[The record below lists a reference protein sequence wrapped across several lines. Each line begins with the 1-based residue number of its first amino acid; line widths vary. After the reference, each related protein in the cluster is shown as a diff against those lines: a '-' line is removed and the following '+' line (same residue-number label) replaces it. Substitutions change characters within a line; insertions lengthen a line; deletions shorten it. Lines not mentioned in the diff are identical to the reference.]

1 MIHRNGRLFCRRFAG
16 GRNERRVAPQK
27 RPEFSKQETKHR
39 KEVKQM
45 TETNRRMIAARRARV
60 SARLLR
66 KRISLESTQPIS
78 NKQMNQSIT
87 HTGDWAL
94 HGIMSDFGV
103 DYALSPFHRIA
114 FEIDDAGIQTL
125 SERYH
130 DRVFRARQW
139 FDHEKLS
146 WTTLLLRFDESAF
159 VVAHGDGRNFAEVIA
174 PTADR
179 VRELHAE
186 LREALRGKKPKQT
199 AFYMLRYDLSE
210 VSADPIENIP
220 DAVPDG
226 FLRLCYG
233 EDIFDWIAGF
243 SEKTINR
250 TGGLTIFDGPPGTGK
265 TSLIT
270 QMVRRLE
277 KTHVFYSLP
286 VSQDGALSSPEL
298 VPFWQKQNT
307 RHHDRVKVIVMEDAE
322 RLLWR
327 RDGHNREAVSALL
340 NIADGL
346 IGRMLRL
353 HIICSVNARMQDLDP
368 AVLRPGRLM
377 NHRCFAA
384 LDRQRAARV
393 AAERG
398 VLFNPSA
405 GSESFTLAEVL
416 NPGSHEPAAA
426 APSIGFQ
433 VAPNG

>member
-1 MIHRNGRLFCRRFAG
+1 MNS
-16 GRNERRVAPQK
+16 N
-27 RPEFSKQETKHR
+27 
-39 KEVKQM
+39 
-45 TETNRRMIAARRARV
+45 NRRSIAKSRARV
-60 SARLLR
+60 SARLPR
-66 KRISLESTQPIS
+66 KNIAPELTEPIR
-78 NKQMNQSIT
+78 NQNMNQSIT
-87 HTGDWAL
+87 FTGDWAL
-94 HGIMSDFGV
+94 HGIMSDLGV

-139 FDHEKLS
+139 FDQEKLS
-146 WTTLLLRFDESAF
+146 WTTLLLRFEKSAF

-174 PTADR
+174 PCAKQ

-186 LREALRGKKPKQT
+186 LQQVLRGKKPKQPV
-199 AFYMLRYDLSE
+199 FYMLRYDNSD
-210 VSADPIENIP
+210 VSADPIDSIP
-220 DAVPDG
+220 ETVSDG

-233 EDIFDWIAGF
+233 EDIFDWISGF
-243 SEKTINR
+243 SDKTVGR

-270 QMVRRLE
+270 QMVRRLQ

-286 VSQDGALSSPEL
+286 VSQDNLLSSPEL
-298 VPFWQKQNT
+298 VPFWQKQNV
-307 RHHDRVKVIVMEDAE
+307 RHRKRVKVIVMEDAE

-327 RDGHNREAVSALL
+327 RSGDNREAVSALL

-353 HIICSVNARMQDLDP
+353 HIICSVNAKLQDLDP

-377 NHRCFAA
+377 NHRRFSA
-384 LDRQRAARV
+384 LDHSTAKRI

-398 VLFNPSA
+398 LKFAPD
-405 GSESFTLAEVL
+405 ESKTRFTLAEVL
-416 NPGSHEPAAA
+416 NPGTTDQSIAGKPA
-426 APSIGFQ
+426 IGFQ
-433 VAPNG
+433 TAASG